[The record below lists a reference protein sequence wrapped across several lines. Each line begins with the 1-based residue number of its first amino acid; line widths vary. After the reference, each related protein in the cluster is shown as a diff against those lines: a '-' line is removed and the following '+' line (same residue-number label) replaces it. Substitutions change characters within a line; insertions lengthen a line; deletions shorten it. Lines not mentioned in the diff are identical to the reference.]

1 MLPRVTNA
9 QSHFVPLPDQAEFQA
24 HVQEFYWCAGN
35 VVKGLARQ
43 NLVYANEQLNRFVRP
58 ELFVLLA
65 MRATIQQAGQFDA
78 GVTGKFIEATLSETE
93 KAQLAA
99 TYRQTSLDETKM
111 SLLNILMFYRIVSEQ
126 FSRDQE
132 MMRPIMI
139 TKIYQQ
145 FNDWLSV

>member
-1 MLPRVTNA
+1 MCKN
-9 QSHFVPLPDQAEFQA
+9 FIGVP
-24 HVQEFYWCAGN
+24 
-35 VVKGLARQ
+35 
-43 NLVYANEQLNRFVRP
+43 
-58 ELFVLLA
+58 A
-65 MRATIQQAGQFDA
+65 MRAAIQ
-78 GVTGKFIEATLSETE
+78 
-93 KAQLAA
+93 
-99 TYRQTSLDETKM
+99 QTSLAETKM

>member
-1 MLPRVTNA
+1 MPRVTNA

-35 VVKGLARQ
+35 MVKGLARQ

-65 MRATIQQAGQFDA
+65 
-78 GVTGKFIEATLSETE
+78 
-93 KAQLAA
+93 A
-99 TYRQTSLDETKM
+99 TYQQTSLAETKM
-111 SLLNILMFYRIVSEQ
+111 SLLNILAFYRVVSEQ
-126 FSRDQE
+126 LSRDQE

>member
-1 MLPRVTNA
+1 
-9 QSHFVPLPDQAEFQA
+9 
-24 HVQEFYWCAGN
+24 
-35 VVKGLARQ
+35 
-43 NLVYANEQLNRFVRP
+43 
-58 ELFVLLA
+58 

-99 TYRQTSLDETKM
+99 TYQQTSLAETKM
-111 SLLNILMFYRIVSEQ
+111 SLLNILAFYRVVSEQ
-126 FSRDQE
+126 LSRDQE

>member
-1 MLPRVTNA
+1 
-9 QSHFVPLPDQAEFQA
+9 
-24 HVQEFYWCAGN
+24 
-35 VVKGLARQ
+35 
-43 NLVYANEQLNRFVRP
+43 
-58 ELFVLLA
+58 

-78 GVTGKFIEATLSETE
+78 GVTGKFIETTLSETE

-99 TYRQTSLDETKM
+99 TYQQISLAETKM
-111 SLLNILMFYRIVSEQ
+111 SLLNILTFYRVVSEQ
-126 FSRDQE
+126 LNRDQE